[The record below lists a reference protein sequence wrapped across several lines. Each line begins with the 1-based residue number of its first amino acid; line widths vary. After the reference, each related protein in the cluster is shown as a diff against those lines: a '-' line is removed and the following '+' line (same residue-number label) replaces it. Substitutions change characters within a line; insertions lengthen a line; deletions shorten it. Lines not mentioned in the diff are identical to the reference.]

1 MIFVLFS
8 LLTGFGAD
16 GTDHDFRAVAGLLS
30 NQREKS
36 ISFHFIMVPLKK
48 NVIKYGT
55 PKPRLRGP

>member
-30 NQREKS
+30 NQREK
-36 ISFHFIMVPLKK
+36 V
-48 NVIKYGT
+48 
-55 PKPRLRGP
+55 